1 MAFEKSVSATVVMF
15 SWWHCASSSSFA
27 TMPPVW
33 GPSEMLQ
40 WAVIGI
46 FMLGAAMG
54 ALLTWIACASQ
65 ILEIQRV
72 LGIISAKHDS
82 NGNLMSDQFENI
94 RQRQL

>member
-1 MAFEKSVSATVVMF
+1 M
-15 SWWHCASSSSFA
+15 W
-27 TMPPVW
+27 
-33 GPSEMLQ
+33 Q

-65 ILEIQRV
+65 IVEIQRV
-72 LGIISAKHDS
+72 LGTISAKYDS

-94 RQRQL
+94 RQGQR

>member
-1 MAFEKSVSATVVMF
+1 
-15 SWWHCASSSSFA
+15 
-27 TMPPVW
+27 
-33 GPSEMLQ
+33 
-40 WAVIGI
+40 
-46 FMLGAAMG
+46 MLGAAMG